1 MNENLIQSCIWNGLY
16 FGSKY
21 LPSLQLVNNSRS
33 GNKDTEEERG
43 HRDIGCGKE
52 RVWPEYDGVSCNTV
66 MCTLIANYD
75 LFTFSM
81 FLTDWQFRTLS
92 YPEFASVKFEAVS
105 GDW

>member
-1 MNENLIQSCIWNGLY
+1 MRTSFNHASEMVSISDQNTN
-16 FGSKY
+16 
-21 LPSLQLVNNSRS
+21 LQLVNNSRS
-33 GNKDTEEERG
+33 GNKDAEEERG

-81 FLTDWQFRTLS
+81 FLTD
-92 YPEFASVKFEAVS
+92 
-105 GDW
+105 